1 MEEQQISRVCRANAL
16 ASELDAIYHRAAVKL
31 GISDSAMFVLY
42 TMDALGD
49 GCQLQ
54 AVCRQCGIPKQTVN
68 SALRR
73 LEAEGIL
80 FLEGQGRG
88 KRVRLTDRGTAYLDK
103 TVRRLREAEQRAF
116 RDWTEAEFAQYLALT
131 EKYSTALE
139 AEIEKL
145 EEEKPCM

>member
-1 MEEQQISRVCRANAL
+1 MAEQEISRVCKANAL
-16 ASELDAIYHRAAVKL
+16 ASELDAIYHRAALKL
-31 GISDSAMFVLY
+31 GVSDSVMSVLY

-73 LEAEGIL
+73 LESEGIL
-80 FLEGQGRG
+80 YLEGQGRG
-88 KRVRLTDRGTAYLDK
+88 KRVRLTDRGAEYLDK
-103 TVRRLREAEQRAF
+103 TVRRLRKAEQRAF

-131 EKYSTALE
+131 EKFNIALE
-139 AEIEKL
+139 AEIEKM
-145 EEEKPCM
+145 EAQTP

>member
-16 ASELDAIYHRAAVKL
+16 ASELDGIYHRAARKL
-31 GISDSAMFVLY
+31 GISDSIMSVLY
-42 TMDALGD
+42 IVDALGD

-54 AVCRQCGIPKQTVN
+54 GVCRQCGIPKQTVN

-88 KRVRLTDRGTAYLDK
+88 KRVRLTERGTAYLNR
-103 TVRRLREAEQRAF
+103 TVRRLWKAEQRAF
-116 RDWTEAEFAQYLALT
+116 QDWTEAEFAEYLALT
-131 EKYSTALE
+131 ERYKTALE

-145 EEEKPCM
+145 EEQMP

>member
-1 MEEQQISRVCRANAL
+1 MAEQEISRVCRANAL
-16 ASELDAIYHRAAVKL
+16 ASELDAIYHRAALKL
-31 GISDSAMFVLY
+31 GVSDSVMFVLY

-73 LEAEGIL
+73 LESEGIL
-80 FLEGQGRG
+80 YLEGQGRG
-88 KRVRLTDRGTAYLDK
+88 KRVRLTNQGMEYLDK
-103 TVRRLREAEQRAF
+103 TVRRLRKAEQRAF

-131 EKYSTALE
+131 EKFRIALE
-139 AEIEKL
+139 AEIEKM
-145 EEEKPCM
+145 EAQTP